1 MFKYSIPADMYK
13 NLNESINTDRNRIQ
27 VNLIKN
33 VLSDLKR
40 DTENTPKDNTNKIE
54 ENNEI
59 IDVVEHILH
68 LNEEN
73 KKGQGLKILTKD

>member
-1 MFKYSIPADMYK
+1 MYK
-13 NLNESINTDRNRIQ
+13 NLNESINTDRNKIQ

-73 KKGQGLKILTKD
+73 KKGQGLKILTTD

>member
-1 MFKYSIPADMYK
+1 MYK
-13 NLNESINTDRNRIQ
+13 NLNESINTDRNKIQ

-33 VLSDLKR
+33 VLTDLKR

-54 ENNEI
+54 ENNKI

-73 KKGQGLKILTKD
+73 QKGQGLKILTTD